1 MFIEIA
7 NAATPDLVTTAYEL
21 SDVIRIS
28 IALVVLVSGFMAVIF
43 IIWWGVMLILSG
55 GKDEKVKPAVNSI
68 RFAVLGIIV
77 IIIALFVTPKIG
89 DMLGLKVSKYVDP
102 KEIFS
107 TIQTLSGKFFGGG
120 TSVEMTPNQVSP
132 IDSNF
137 DKF

>member
-1 MFIEIA
+1 MLIEMA
-7 NAATPDLVTTAYEL
+7 NAAGPDLINSAYEL
-21 SDVIRIS
+21 SDVVRIA
-28 IALVVLVSGFMAVIF
+28 IALVVLVSWFMAVLF

-89 DMLGLKVSKYVDP
+89 DMLGLNVSKYVDP

-107 TIQTLSGKFFGGG
+107 TIQSLSGKFFGT
-120 TSVEMTPNQVSP
+120 TSWIELGNDRGPV
-132 IDSNF
+132 IDDSF
-137 DKF
+137 DRF

>member
-7 NAATPDLVTTAYEL
+7 SAAGPDLVNSSYEL
-21 SDVIRIS
+21 SDVVRIA
-28 IALVVLVSGFMAVIF
+28 IALVVLVSGFMAVLF
-43 IIWWGVMLILSG
+43 IIWGGVMLILSG

-89 DMLGLKVSKYVDP
+89 DMLGLNVSKYVDP

-107 TIQTLSGKFFGGG
+107 TIQSLSGKFFGSTSGIELG
-120 TSVEMTPNQVSP
+120 TNNSP
-132 IDSNF
+132 VIDDSF
-137 DKF
+137 DRF

>member
-7 NAATPDLVTTAYEL
+7 SAAGPDLVNSSYEL
-21 SDVIRIS
+21 SDVVRIA
-28 IALVVLVSGFMAVIF
+28 IALVVLVSGFMAVLF
-43 IIWWGVMLILSG
+43 IIWGGVMLILSG

-89 DMLGLKVSKYVDP
+89 DMLGLNVSKYVDP

-107 TIQTLSGKFFGGG
+107 TIQSLSGKFFGS
-120 TSVEMTPNQVSP
+120 TS
-132 IDSNF
+132 
-137 DKF
+137 